1 MRDLMTKPK
10 VVAHSAGD
18 SSAVNSLS
26 TIPGQADSEKRKI
39 LSFVSDDICSAIL
52 DISFQRMLK
61 REKVLPGTTYTL
73 GALELWSDD
82 FEGRGDFGQYRSR
95 MVCVTWLGTK
105 MPLFF
110 TVGIIIMAVFLFFFL
125 FMTCHSYLFK
135 KNYSGGGVI

>member
-26 TIPGQADSEKRKI
+26 TVPGQADGEKRKI
-39 LSFVSDDICSAIL
+39 LSFVSDDIFSAIL

-105 MPLFF
+105 MSLFF
-110 TVGIIIMAVFLFFFL
+110 TVGIMTVFLFFFL
-125 FMTCHSYLFK
+125 FTTCHSYLFK